1 LCSVLNLP
9 NLTDNRV
16 KKRLYLFLLSL
27 VMLACAPKTE
37 APADLVSEDKMTSV
51 LLDIHLAEARI
62 GRTITQY
69 DTSRMVFKNV
79 QKDILK
85 KYSLTDSSFRHSY
98 DYYLENPALLDKI
111 YEKILDSLSLQ
122 EAKLTPKPGEVI
134 KEATPPVAPTPV
146 TSGKP
151 APVEVE

>member
-1 LCSVLNLP
+1 M
-9 NLTDNRV
+9 

-27 VMLACAPKTE
+27 GMLACEPKTT

-79 QKDILK
+79 QKEILK
-85 KYSLTDSSFRHSY
+85 KHSLTDSAFRHSY

-111 YEKILDSLSLQ
+111 YEKVLDSLSLQ
-122 EAKLTPKPGEVI
+122 EAKLTPKPGQAI
-134 KEATPPVAPTPV
+134 KEPQPVVESTDSPKAEVPV
-146 TSGKP
+146 Q
-151 APVEVE
+151 